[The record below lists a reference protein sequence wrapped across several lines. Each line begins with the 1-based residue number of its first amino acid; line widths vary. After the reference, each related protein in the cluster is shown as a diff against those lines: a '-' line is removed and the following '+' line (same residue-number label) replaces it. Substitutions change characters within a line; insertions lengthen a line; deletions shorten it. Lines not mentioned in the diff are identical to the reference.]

1 MRFNAYFVRFSHP
14 QKNFSGNI
22 QLAGDNVQV
31 NFKKI
36 DDDLFVVYFKNQ
48 VELKFQQKIA
58 FKNSKSSLQVLL
70 PVLSQ
75 YNQRKLKKIGEILA
89 LIDTQSFSQILLA
102 LLTVEKFLEVG
113 TLLNFFAVE
122 RWAAI
127 AVLTELEL
135 AKQAKTISFNDLFI
149 TSWDHYLQNLAA
161 LEQALRQAYENRE
174 KTLKFSQLEKIIK
187 VPQTAL
193 YFRYLLRKCSQM
205 FPFKLLANALIFS
218 QLPLAAEEKER
229 MAEIEKILKSNKLLI
244 FTIEDVQKNAPFSP
258 KQINDALWYLVNEE
272 RFMQLNERYIIFSE
286 EYNKIINRLKKFKR
300 NQGDVITIDDLRN
313 LTSYTRK
320 YIIILFEY
328 LDAQNITQRI
338 GNKRKI
344 LLSA

>member
-1 MRFNAYFVRFSHP
+1 MKFNAYFVRFFHP
-14 QKNFSGNI
+14 QKSFSGNI
-22 QLAGDNVQV
+22 QVAGENIQA

-36 DDDLFVVYFKNQ
+36 DGDLFVLYFKNQ
-48 VELKFQQKIA
+48 VELKFLQKIS
-58 FKNSKSSLQVLL
+58 FKNSKSSLIVLL

-89 LIDTQSFSQILLA
+89 LIDGQSFSQIVLS
-102 LLTVEKFLEVG
+102 LLTVEKFLEIG
-113 TLLNFFAVE
+113 DLLYFFAVE

-127 AVLTELEL
+127 AVFTELEL
-135 AKQAKTISFNDLFI
+135 AEQVKTISFNDLFI
-149 TSWDHYLQNLAA
+149 TSWSHYCENLSA
-161 LEQALRQAYENRE
+161 LENALRQAYENRE
-174 KTLKFSQLEKIIK
+174 KTLKFSQIEKIIK

-205 FPFKLLANALIFS
+205 FPFKLLAGALIFS

-229 MAEIEKILKSNKLLI
+229 MAEIEKVLKTNKLLI
-244 FTIEDVQKNAPFSP
+244 FTIEDVQKNTSFSP
-258 KQINDALWYLVNEE
+258 KQINDALWYIIHED
-272 RFMQLNERYIIFSE
+272 RFMQLNERYVIFSE

-300 NQGDVITIDDLRN
+300 NQGDIITIDDLRN
-313 LTSYTRK
+313 ITSFTRK

-328 LDAQNITQRI
+328 LDGQNITQRI

-344 LLSA
+344 LLGV

>member
-1 MRFNAYFVRFSHP
+1 MKFNAYFVRFFHP
-14 QKNFSGNI
+14 QKDFSGNI

-36 DDDLFVVYFKNQ
+36 DGDLFVIYFKNQ
-48 VELKFQQKIA
+48 VELAFQQKIA

-89 LIDTQSFSQILLA
+89 LIDKQSFSQILLA
-102 LLTVEKFLEVG
+102 LLNVEKFLEVG

-135 AKQAKTISFNDLFI
+135 AEQVKTISLNDLFI
-149 TSWDHYLQNLAA
+149 TSWDHYSQNVAA
-161 LEQALRQAYENRE
+161 MENALRLAYENRE
-174 KTLKFSQLEKIIK
+174 KTLKFNQLEKIIK

-229 MAEIEKILKSNKLLI
+229 MAEIEKVLKTNKLLI
-244 FTIEDVQKNAPFSP
+244 FTIEDVQKNTPFSP
-258 KQINDALWYLVNEE
+258 KQINDALWYIIHEE

-300 NQGDVITIDDLRN
+300 NQGDIITIDDLRN

-328 LDAQNITQRI
+328 LDAQNITQRV